1 MYRAT
6 SMQARPLGRGIPG
19 YVLSAMLLFAVPI
32 ANAAQSNAWTFELT
46 PYVWGSAMKGDVQSG
61 SLPKT
66 SVDMSF
72 SDILDVLDFA
82 AMATFEARKDR
93 WGFLVDGI
101 YVKVSD
107 EGTARRS
114 GPGPVGA
121 TLTADADVK
130 LKQTILSAAAAYRLS
145 DGRSAV
151 DVLGGIR
158 YSKIDADAR
167 ISASLFAL
175 TGSVRR
181 SGDKDWVD
189 PYIGLRLQHAISDR
203 WTLVGYGDAGGF
215 GVGSDLTWQASLGVN
230 YAFTK
235 DVSAKL
241 GYRYLSFD
249 YDKSNFVYDMKLQ
262 GIYLGV
268 GIRF

>member
-1 MYRAT
+1 
-6 SMQARPLGRGIPG
+6 LGAI
-19 YVLSAMLLFAVPI
+19 LLCAMPI
-32 ANAAQSNAWTFELT
+32 ASAAQSGAWTFELT
-46 PYVWGSAMKGDVQSG
+46 PYLWGSAMKGDVQSG

-66 SVDMSF
+66 EVDMSF
-72 SDILDVLDFA
+72 SDILDVFDFG
-82 AMATFEARKDR
+82 AMGTFEARKDR
-93 WGFLVDGI
+93 WGVLVDGI

-107 EGTARRS
+107 AASARRT
-114 GPGPVGA
+114 GPGPIGA
-121 TLTADADVK
+121 TLTADADIK
-130 LKQTILSAAAAYRLS
+130 LKQTILSAAATYRLVE
-145 DGRSAV
+145 GRSPV
-151 DVLGGIR
+151 DLLGGLR
-158 YSKIDADAR
+158 YSRIDVDAS
-167 ISASLFAL
+167 IEGSLFAR
-175 TGSVRR
+175 TRSVQR

-189 PYIGLRLQHAISDR
+189 PYVGARFQHAMSDR
-203 WTLVGYGDAGGF
+203 WTLVGYGDVGGF

-249 YDKSNFVYDMKLQ
+249 YDKNNFVYDMQLQ

>member
-1 MYRAT
+1 MRAV
-6 SMQARPLGRGIPG
+6 SGHALGAI
-19 YVLSAMLLFAVPI
+19 LWSATQLAC
-32 ANAAQSNAWTFELT
+32 AAQPGAWTFELT
-46 PYVWGSAMKGDVQSG
+46 PYIWGSAMKGDVQG
-61 SLPKT
+61 GPLPKT
-66 SVDMSF
+66 HVDMSF

-82 AMATFEARKDR
+82 AMGTFEGRKDR
-93 WGFLVDGI
+93 WGFLIDGI

-107 EGTARRS
+107 DATAKRT
-114 GPGPVGA
+114 GPGPIGA
-121 TLTADADVK
+121 TLTADAEAK
-130 LKQTILSAAAAYRLS
+130 LKQTILSAAATYRLV
-145 DGRSAV
+145 DGRSPV
-151 DVLGGIR
+151 DLLGGLR
-158 YSKIDADAR
+158 YSKIDVDAR
-167 ISASLFAL
+167 IDASLFAL
-175 TGSVRR
+175 AGTARR

-189 PYIGLRLQHAISDR
+189 PYVGLRFQHAMSDR
-203 WTLVGYGDAGGF
+203 WALVGYGDVGGF

-249 YDKSNFVYDMKLQ
+249 YDKDNFVYDMKLQ